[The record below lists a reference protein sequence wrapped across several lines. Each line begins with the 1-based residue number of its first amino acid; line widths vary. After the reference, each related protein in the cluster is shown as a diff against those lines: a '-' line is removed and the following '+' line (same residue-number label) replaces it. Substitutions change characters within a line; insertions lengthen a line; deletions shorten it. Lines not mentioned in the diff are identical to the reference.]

1 MMLFDIKNRIVSFF
15 KIGFFRSLDYQS
27 TVGLEPI
34 LKSEESIAERI
45 KMRRQRL
52 DEIVRDEKI

>member
-27 TVGLEPI
+27 TTT
-34 LKSEESIAERI
+34 SEQNSKPEQSLGEI
-45 KMRRQRL
+45 KKLR
-52 DEIVRDEKI
+52 K